1 MEPICRQ
8 SISNGGGAVF
18 DIILFYYLTGVVL
31 FLTTSNRG
39 VCVGHNVVADR
50 DEPGVRADDNH
61 QAKRNSN

>member
-1 MEPICRQ
+1 MSQ
-8 SISNGGGAVF
+8 SISNGV
-18 DIILFYYLTGVVL
+18 LFLTLYYYYYLTGVVL